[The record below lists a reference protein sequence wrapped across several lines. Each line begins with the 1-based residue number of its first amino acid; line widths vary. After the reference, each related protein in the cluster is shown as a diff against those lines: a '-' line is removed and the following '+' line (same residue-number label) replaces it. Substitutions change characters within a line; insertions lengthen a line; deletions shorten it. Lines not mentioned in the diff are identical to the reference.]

1 MNKNQILVFGDICP
15 TEDYRRFFDTR
26 ENGALSD
33 RISSDVSAA
42 GLAIANFECPAT
54 EHAVPIAK
62 CGPSLR
68 AEPKDVQLL
77 RRIGFDVLSLAN
89 NHILDF
95 GAEGVMQTLE
105 LCGAAQILTVG
116 AGENCDAAK
125 RPLLFEQDGKKIAI
139 LSYAEVEFNLAG
151 KTTPGANH
159 FEPFDAPDEIR
170 RLRSGCDYLIVLY
183 HGGIEHYKYPSP
195 MLQKKCRKLAE
206 AGADL
211 VLCQHSHCIGTIEK
225 RGGSTILYGQGNAVF
240 GYREGNTAWNEGLV
254 VKVDLHQPEKVD
266 LLLLKAT
273 ADGVEYANEEECAE
287 RLQTLKKD
295 SERLND
301 AEWIEQQWIAYCK
314 RQEALDLPMLF
325 GRSRVFNKLNRLLG
339 NRLIRLLYSKRK
351 MMTTMNL
358 LRCEAHHEVVQTI
371 LEENVFEKDR
381 F

>member
-1 MNKNQILVFGDICP
+1 MKKNQILIFGDICP
-15 TEDYRRFFDTR
+15 TEDYRRHFDER
-26 ENGALSD
+26 EHGAFSE
-33 RISSDVSAA
+33 IIAA
-42 GLAIANFECPAT
+42 DIAAADLALANLECPAT
-54 EHAVPIAK
+54 DHTVPITK

-95 GAEGVMQTLE
+95 GAEGVTQTLE

-116 AGENCDAAK
+116 AGENCDTAK

-139 LSYAEVEFNLAG
+139 LSYAEAEFNLAG
-151 KTTPGANH
+151 KKTPGANH
-159 FEPFDAPDEIR
+159 FDPFDAPDEIR

-211 VLCQHSHCIGTIEK
+211 VLCQHSHCIGTMEK
-225 RGGSTILYGQGNAVF
+225 CGGSTILYGQGNAVF
-240 GYREGNTAWNEGLV
+240 GYREGNSAWNEGLV
-254 VKVDLHQPEKVD
+254 VKVDLHRPEKVD

-273 ADGVEYANEEECAE
+273 ADGVEYANAEECAE

-295 SERLND
+295 SESLND
-301 AEWIEQQWIAYCK
+301 AQWIEQQWIAYCK

-351 MMTTMNL
+351 MRTTMNL

-371 LEENVFEKDR
+371 LEEAMFDKSKS
-381 F
+381 